1 MVDSQPKLEFSILRV
16 EESYR
21 IRLTQPLIRRV
32 AWITGAEPVSG
43 WLLMGDPGRCR
54 LLSASEVGSDPHL
67 QSLKMR
73 IIAEANTRSTNLL
86 DFHDEFSVALAV
98 RLLEVQ
104 ITPPEPGWRLTL
116 PRPIAA
122 IMQVRPKESDVA
134 GVFFQEHIEIWT
146 VETLRSSVARPLT
159 EIL

>member
-1 MVDSQPKLEFSILRV
+1 MVENQPKLEFAILRV

-21 IRLTQPLIRRV
+21 IRLTQPLLRRV
-32 AWITGAEPVSG
+32 AWITGVEPVSA
-43 WLLMGDPGRCR
+43 WLLVGSPGRCR
-54 LLSASEVGSDPHL
+54 LLSSSEVGSDPLL

-73 IIAEANTRSTNLL
+73 ITAEAGTRNANPL
-86 DFHDEFSVALAV
+86 DFHDEVSVALAV

-146 VETLRSSVARPLT
+146 VEMLRSSVARPLT